1 MRMTPEQMLEDI
13 DTCRGPCGRLC
24 LSCPEGWYL
33 QEIKEVIVHLMEE
46 NERLRKALQEQTGEV
61 DLI

>member
-1 MRMTPEQMLEDI
+1 MMKPEYLIEDI
-13 DTCRGPCGRLC
+13 DTCRGPCGKLC

-33 QEIKEVIVHLMEE
+33 KEIREVLVYLFEE
-46 NERLRKALQEQTGEV
+46 NKKLRTALTAQTGEV

>member
-1 MRMTPEQMLEDI
+1 MMKPEYLIEDLE
-13 DTCRGPCGRLC
+13 TCRGPCGKLC

-33 QEIKEVIVHLMEE
+33 KEIREVVVHLMEE
-46 NERLRKALQEQTGEV
+46 NEKLRAMLKAQTGEV

>member
-1 MRMTPEQMLEDI
+1 MMKPEDLLEDI
-13 DTCRGPCGRLC
+13 ETCRGPCGKLC

-33 QEIKEVIVHLMEE
+33 KEIREVLVNLMEE
-46 NERLRKALQEQTGEV
+46 NEKLRTALTAQTGEV